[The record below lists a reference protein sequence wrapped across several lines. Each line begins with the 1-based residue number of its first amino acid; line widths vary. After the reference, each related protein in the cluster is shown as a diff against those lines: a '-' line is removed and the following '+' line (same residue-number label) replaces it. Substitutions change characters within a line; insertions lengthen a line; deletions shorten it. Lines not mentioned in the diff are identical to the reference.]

1 MSAVLLSPV
10 SAAPD
15 AAGAAGLTL
24 GAGRVVLPDV
34 PGAPR
39 RKLAI
44 AVSLALH
51 AGALLYL
58 WNWSH
63 EPAPPPVPER
73 VIEMVIAPPEPPKPI
88 EPPKIEPPKPVEK
101 VKTIE
106 PPRAAPPRPAPV
118 PVPAPSAVPTPA
130 PVTPSVA
137 EAPHEPA
144 PAPAPPAPPAPA
156 PAPQAAAR
164 PGPPNSPDAI
174 PTDYANQVFA
184 RINRI
189 ASGRYPKAA
198 MLRRQEGRIGYRLT
212 LAQDGTLLS
221 YELDKCGIDALDAA
235 AEEALKAAAP
245 FPKLPDL
252 GAASYRLAGAIV
264 YRLSN

>member
-1 MSAVLLSPV
+1 MNAVVLP
-10 SAAPD
+10 P
-15 AAGAAGLTL
+15 GAADERAEPARALVL
-24 GAGRVVLPDV
+24 AAGRVFLPEA
-34 PGAPR
+34 PASPR
-39 RKLAI
+39 RKLAAAI
-44 AVSLALH
+44 SLALH
-51 AGALLYL
+51 AGLAVYL

-63 EPAPPPVPER
+63 EPAPPAAPER
-73 VIEMVIAPPEPPKPI
+73 VIEMVIAPPEPPKL
-88 EPPKIEPPKPVEK
+88 IEPPKPIEPPK

-106 PPRAAPPRPAPV
+106 PPRAAPPKPAPAPAVAPSVVPSPAPV
-118 PVPAPSAVPTPA
+118 AATPA
-130 PVTPSVA
+130 PP
-137 EAPHEPA
+137 EPA
-144 PAPAPPAPPAPA
+144 PAPAPVAAPASPAPPAPA
-156 PAPQAAAR
+156 AAH

-212 LAQDGTLLS
+212 LAPDGTLLG
-221 YELDKCGIDALDAA
+221 YELDKCGIEALDNA
-235 AEEALKAAAP
+235 AEDALKAAAP

-264 YRLSN
+264 YRLGN